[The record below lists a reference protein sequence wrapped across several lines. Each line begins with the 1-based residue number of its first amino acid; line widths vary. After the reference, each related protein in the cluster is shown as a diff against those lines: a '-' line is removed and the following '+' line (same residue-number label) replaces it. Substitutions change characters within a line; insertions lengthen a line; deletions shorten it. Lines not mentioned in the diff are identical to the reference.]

1 MKTSKLI
8 AIIFLLPVSIFPMF
22 GSAEN
27 LFIDTPLQEIEF
39 HKNLPLP
46 KAWRICYPNCNDEN
60 KIQVNIVNKE
70 GSFFAIEQLHFFE
83 EDFFELKTIEN
94 PENIEFLFQLKNGL
108 AHPISK
114 LSYNISRST
123 HKLDLKIS
131 SSEPISIKIRANQTL
146 HPENI
151 VGLGGLY
158 NGTSL
163 ISFSPQ
169 GIEKMKQASILNDPE
184 KFWHGAR
191 SRFWSFLVSPSETV
205 TSYSIKDI
213 DTESNSFV
221 LNSNSESGEYH
232 FIFYFGPIE
241 RSALISVS
249 SQLKDLLY
257 TALWDWL
264 RWICFGF
271 QMILSWVYSWVGN
284 LGASIILLALI
295 IKILLYPLSTVAEK
309 WQQEV
314 NEIQAWLQPRLKNIK
329 TNYTGE
335 EAHQKTLALYQ
346 EKDIS
351 PMFTVKSLAG
361 LLIQIPIFIA
371 VFDML
376 GESIMLKGQSFL
388 WISDLSRP
396 DYWISLPFII
406 PYFGGTLNLLPL
418 LMTVITVLSAYNFQD
433 KHLLGELRK
442 QQQVKLYIMALA
454 FFVLF
459 YTFPAGMVLYWTAS
473 NGMQLIKTLVVKY
486 KT

>member
-1 MKTSKLI
+1 MKTSNLI
-8 AIIFLLPVSIFPMF
+8 AIIVLMTVSILPTF
-22 GSAEN
+22 GSAET
-27 LFIDTPLQEIEF
+27 LFIDTPFQEMEF
-39 HKNLPLP
+39 DQNRPLP
-46 KAWRICYPNCNDEN
+46 KAWTVCYPSCDDEN
-60 KIQVNIVNKE
+60 KIDVNLMNKGE
-70 GSFFAIEQLHFFE
+70 NFFSIEQLQFIE
-83 EDFFELKTIEN
+83 EDFFEAKTINSTEN
-94 PENIEFLFQLKNGL
+94 VEFLFQLKNGHT
-108 AHPISK
+108 HPISK
-114 LSYNISRST
+114 LSYDISRST

-163 ISFSPQ
+163 ISFSPE
-169 GIEKMKQASILNDPE
+169 GIEKMKQASILNNPE

-191 SRFWSFLVSPSETV
+191 SRFWSFLISPSETV
-205 TSYSIKDI
+205 QSYSINDI
-213 DTESNSFV
+213 DTGSNSFA

-241 RSALISVS
+241 RSALINVS

-271 QMILSWVYSWVGN
+271 QMILSWVYSWMGN
-284 LGASIILLALI
+284 LGVSIILLALI
-295 IKILLYPLSTVAEK
+295 IKIFLFPLSTVAEK

-346 EKDIS
+346 EQDIN

-361 LLIQIPIFIA
+361 LMIQIPIFIA

-376 GESIMLKGQSFL
+376 GESIMLKGQGFL

-433 KHLLGELRK
+433 KHLQGELRK

-473 NGMQLIKTLVVKY
+473 NGIQLIKTLVVKY

>member
-1 MKTSKLI
+1 MKASKLV
-8 AIIFLLPVSIFPMF
+8 AIIFLLSVSIFPMF
-22 GSAEN
+22 GSAES

-39 HKNLPLP
+39 HQNLPLP
-46 KAWRICYPNCNDEN
+46 KAWRVCYPNCNDEN
-60 KIQVNIVNKE
+60 KIEVNLMNKE
-70 GSFFAIEQLHFFE
+70 GSFFSIEQLQFIE
-83 EDFFELKTIEN
+83 EDFFEVKIIEKTEN
-94 PENIEFLFQLKNGL
+94 VEFLFQLKNGL
-108 AHPISK
+108 THPISK
-114 LSYNISRST
+114 LSYDISRST

-131 SSEPISIKIRANQTL
+131 SSEPISIKIRANEIL

-163 ISFSPQ
+163 ISFSPK
-169 GIEKMKQASILNDPE
+169 GIEEMKQASILNDSE
-184 KFWHGAR
+184 KLWHGAR
-191 SRFWSFLVSPSETV
+191 SRFWSFLISPSETIQ
-205 TSYSIKDI
+205 SYSINDI
-213 DTESNSFV
+213 ESNSNSFA
-221 LNSNSESGEYH
+221 LDSNSESGEYH
-232 FIFYFGPIE
+232 FSLYFGPIE
-241 RSALISVS
+241 RSALMSVS

-271 QMILSWVYSWVGN
+271 QMILSWVFSWVGN
-284 LGASIILLALI
+284 LGISIILLALI
-295 IKILLYPLSTVAEK
+295 IKIFLYPLSSVAEK

-314 NEIQAWLQPRLKNIK
+314 NEIQAWLQPRLNNIK

-376 GESIMLKGQSFL
+376 GESIMLKGQGFL
-388 WISDLSRP
+388 WINDLSRP
-396 DYWISLPFII
+396 DQWMNLPFVI

-418 LMTVITVLSAYNFQD
+418 LMTLITALSALNFQD
-433 KHLLGELRK
+433 KHLQGDLLK
-442 QQQVKLYIMALA
+442 QQQIKLYLMALA
-454 FFVLF
+454 FFILF

-473 NGMQLIKTLVVKY
+473 NSLQLIKALVVKY

>member
-8 AIIFLLPVSIFPMF
+8 AIIFILPVSIFPIF

-46 KAWRICYPNCNDEN
+46 KAWRVCYPNCHDEN
-60 KIQVNIVNKE
+60 KIQLNLLNKE
-70 GSFFAIEQLHFFE
+70 GDFFSIDQLHFFE
-83 EDFFELKTIEN
+83 EDFFEVRTIEK
-94 PENIEFLFQLKNGL
+94 EESIEFLFQLRNGL
-108 AHPISK
+108 THPIRK
-114 LSYNISRST
+114 LSYNISRSK
-123 HKLDLKIS
+123 HKVDLKVS
-131 SSEPISIKIRANQTL
+131 SSTPISIKINAKKTL
-146 HPENI
+146 KPENI

-163 ISFSPQ
+163 ISFSPE
-169 GIEKMKQASILNDPE
+169 GIEKMKQVSILDNTE
-184 KFWHGAR
+184 QFWHGAR
-191 SRFWSFLVSPSETV
+191 SRFWSFLVSPSETAQ
-205 TSYSIKDI
+205 SYSIDDI
-213 DTESNSFV
+213 DTDSNSFA
-221 LNSNSESGEYH
+221 LSSNSESGEYH
-232 FIFYFGPIE
+232 FIFYFGPVE
-241 RSALISVS
+241 RSKLISVS
-249 SQLKDLLY
+249 PQLKDLLY

-271 QMILSWVYSWVGN
+271 QMILSWVFSWVGN
-284 LGASIILLALI
+284 LGVSIILLALI
-295 IKILLYPLSTVAEK
+295 IKIFLYPLSTVAEK

-346 EKDIS
+346 EKGIS

-388 WISDLSRP
+388 WIIDLSSP
-396 DYWISLPFII
+396 DYWINLPFII

-418 LMTVITVLSAYNFQD
+418 LMTVVTVLSAYNFQD
-433 KHLLGELRK
+433 NHLQGELKK
-442 QQQVKLYIMALA
+442 QQQIKLYIMALA

-473 NGMQLIKTLVVKY
+473 NGMQLIKALVVKY
-486 KT
+486 AT

>member
-1 MKTSKLI
+1 MKASKLI
-8 AIIFLLPVSIFPMF
+8 AIIFLLPVSIFPTF

-46 KAWRICYPNCNDEN
+46 KTWRVCYPNCNNEN
-60 KIQVNIVNKE
+60 KIEVNLMNNE
-70 GSFFAIEQLHFFE
+70 GSFFSIEQLHFFE
-83 EDFFELKTIEN
+83 EDFFEVKTIKK
-94 PENIEFLFQLKNGL
+94 PGNIELLFQLKNGL

-123 HKLDLKIS
+123 HKLELKIS
-131 SSEPISIKIRANQTL
+131 SSEPISIKIRANKTL
-146 HPENI
+146 LPENI

-163 ISFSPQ
+163 ISFSPK
-169 GIEKMKQASILNDPE
+169 GIEEMKQASILNDSE
-184 KFWHGAR
+184 KLWHGAR
-191 SRFWSFLVSPSETV
+191 SRFWSFLISPSKAV
-205 TSYSIKDI
+205 QSYSINNIETD
-213 DTESNSFV
+213 SNSFA
-221 LNSNSESGEYH
+221 LNSNSDSGEHH

-241 RSALISVS
+241 RSALVSVS
-249 SQLKDLLY
+249 SKLQDLLY
-257 TALWDWL
+257 TALWNWL

-271 QMILSWVYSWVGN
+271 QTILSWVFSWVGN
-284 LGASIILLALI
+284 LGISIILLALI
-295 IKILLYPLSTVAEK
+295 IKIFLYPLSSVAEK

-314 NEIQAWLQPRLKNIK
+314 NEIQAWLQPRLNNIK

-335 EAHQKTLALYQ
+335 EAHRMTLALYQ

-361 LLIQIPIFIA
+361 LLIQIPVFIA

-376 GESIMLKGQSFL
+376 GESIILKGQDFL
-388 WISDLSRP
+388 WINDLSRP
-396 DYWISLPFII
+396 DHWISLPFAI
-406 PYFGGTLNLLPL
+406 PYFGGKLNLLPL
-418 LMTVITVLSAYNFQD
+418 LMMVITVLSAYNYQD
-433 KHLLGELRK
+433 KHLQGALRK
-442 QQQVKLYIMALA
+442 QQQIKLYFMALA
-454 FFVLF
+454 FFILF

-473 NGMQLIKTLVVKY
+473 NSIQLIKTLVVKY